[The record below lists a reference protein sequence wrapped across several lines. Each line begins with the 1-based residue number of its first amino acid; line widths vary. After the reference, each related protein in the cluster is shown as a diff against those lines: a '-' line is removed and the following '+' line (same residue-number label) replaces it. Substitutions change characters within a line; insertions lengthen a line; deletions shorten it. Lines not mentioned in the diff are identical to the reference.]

1 VEAGPGFDRAGRF
14 RPNESIMPLLRKI
27 HLYLGCIF
35 APALIFLAFTGALQ
49 LYDLHESRKDGSYVA
64 PKLVAAMG
72 WIHKH
77 QNLPGDP
84 RGSGK
89 VMKAF
94 MVAASA
100 GLLLTTLLGV
110 FMAFRLSRSA
120 ITVWACLGAGV
131 GLPVVMLFLIR

>member
-1 VEAGPGFDRAGRF
+1 M
-14 RPNESIMPLLRKI
+14 SLLRKL

-49 LYDLHESRKDGSYVA
+49 LYDLHESKKDGSYVA

-89 VMKAF
+89 VMKIF

-100 GLLLTTLLGV
+100 GLMLTTLLGI
-110 FMAFRLSRSA
+110 FMAFRLSRRSGP
-120 ITVWACLGAGV
+120 VLACLGAGV
-131 GLPVVMLFLIR
+131 ALPLVMLFLVR